1 MDLLPGLWAGL
12 VAGFLAAALRRW
24 YDPVPARVLAAFAAV
39 LLILFGPVLFGGQLL
54 LPLDGLRGQVPFRSL
69 APTEPHGNVLQ
80 GDLVELV
87 GPSAAAVR
95 EAWGEGRWPLW
106 NPRVGAGVPLL
117 ADPQAQALQPL
128 VLLGY
133 ALPWARAA
141 AVTAALRVLLA
152 LAFTF
157 LLLRR
162 QGMGEGPALAG
173 AFAWGL
179 GGFLLL
185 WLGWPIANSAVFL
198 PLLLYAAARCDEP
211 GGRRDLLL
219 LALGAL
225 ALLLG
230 GHPETA
236 VYVLALTVAFLLDRA
251 RRRTPGTRLRLLRD
265 AGLAF
270 VLAGAVAAPALLP
283 FLDFLPHTLRAS
295 RLEEV
300 PGEEGGSL
308 ALRWLQIAVPNAFGN
323 SRYVDYWGLRNSNED
338 ASGFVGTATLLA
350 ALLAVGA
357 RRRLPQEGLFLGVA
371 AVCLLLLGIPG
382 VSRRLLLLL
391 GFSLAYLAASTLERF
406 RRGEA
411 RRWPALLAAAGL
423 GAVIAWGTL
432 GHPHPEDPGRLAP
445 LRLGW
450 LHWQGRFLVLAVLL
464 LLAAGTWRK
473 KGAGRLAVAGIAG
486 LVAAELLLAHGPANP
501 PSPKRLSLPE
511 PEPVRFLQASLEV
524 GRKAGPGFR
533 MAALGRAFPPN
544 LASLY
549 GIPDARSYNPMTP
562 REYVALVAPV
572 TVRWQGEAPQFGHA
586 RHPLY
591 RRLGVKYLLTPP
603 GVRLR
608 PPLRRVFA
616 SPDGWVWERPG
627 ARPRL
632 FLEGAAP
639 GDRLSIPLL
648 DAQRLTARVRSASA
662 PARLGS
668 NLYQDGGWRL
678 LVDGRPHPAARADGV
693 FLAADLPG
701 GERRLDLL
709 YRPISFL
716 IGCLIAALGLA
727 AGAAWLVPHKK
738 RGRGPEGRPPEG
750 RQVF

>member
-1 MDLLPGLWAGL
+1 MDLLPGLWVGL
-12 VAGFLAAALRRW
+12 IAGFLAAALRRG
-24 YDPVPARVLAAFAAV
+24 YDPVPGRVLAAFAAV

-69 APTEPHGNVLQ
+69 PPTEPHGNVLQ
-80 GDLVELV
+80 GDLIELV

-95 EAWGEGRWPLW
+95 EAWDAGRWPLW
-106 NPRVGAGVPLL
+106 NPRAGAGMPLL

-133 ALPWARAA
+133 VLPWARAA
-141 AVTAALRVLLA
+141 AVTAALRVFLA
-152 LAFTF
+152 LVFTF
-157 LLLRR
+157 LFFRR

-198 PLLLYAAARCDEP
+198 PLLLYAAARCDEV
-211 GGRRDLLL
+211 GGRRDFLLL
-219 LALGAL
+219 GLGAL
-225 ALLLG
+225 FLLLG

-236 VYVLALTVAFLLDRA
+236 VYVLALTAAFLLDRA
-251 RRRTPGTRLRLLRD
+251 RRRTPGTRLHLLRD

-270 VLAGAVAAPALLP
+270 VLAGALAAPVLLP

-295 RLEEV
+295 RLGAAPEETA
-300 PGEEGGSL
+300 SL
-308 ALRWLQIAVPNAFGN
+308 AQRWLQIAVPNAFGN
-323 SRYVDYWGLRNSNED
+323 SRYVDYWGIENSNED

-350 ALLAVGA
+350 ALLSVGA
-357 RRRLPQEGLFLGVA
+357 RRKLPQEWLFLGIA
-371 AVCLLLLGIPG
+371 ALCFLLLGIPG
-382 VSRRLLLLL
+382 VPRRLLLLL
-391 GFSLAYLAASTLERF
+391 GFSLVYLAACTLERF

-411 RRWPALLAAAGL
+411 GRWPVLLVAAGL

-432 GHPHPEDPGRLAP
+432 GHPHPEDPTRLAP

-464 LLAAGTWRK
+464 LLAAGTWRR
-473 KGAGRLAVAGIAG
+473 KGAGRLAVAGIAAV
-486 LVAAELLLAHGPANP
+486 VAAELLLAHGPANP
-501 PSPKRLSLPE
+501 PMPKRLNLPE
-511 PEPVRFLQASLEV
+511 TEPVRFLQASLEV
-524 GRKAGPGFR
+524 WRKAGPGYR

-544 LASLY
+544 LAALY
-549 GIPDARSYNPMTP
+549 GIPDARIYNPMAP
-562 REYVALVAPV
+562 RKYVERTAPL
-572 TVRWQGEAPQFGHA
+572 TVRWEGESPQFGKA

-591 RRLGVKYLLTPP
+591 SRLGVKYILTPP

-608 PPLRRVFA
+608 PPLKQVLA
-616 SPDGWVWERPG
+616 SPDGWIWERPG

-632 FLEGAAP
+632 FLQDAAP
-639 GDRLSIPLL
+639 GDRLNIPLL
-648 DAQRLTARVRSASA
+648 DAQHLTARVRSAA
-662 PARLGS
+662 PRRLGS

-678 LVDGRPHPAARADGV
+678 LTDGRLYPTTRDVEV

-701 GERRLDLL
+701 GEMRLDLL
-709 YRPISFL
+709 YRPRAFL
-716 IGCLIAALGLA
+716 WGCLIAALGLA
-727 AGAAWLVPHKK
+727 AGVAWLVPPL
-738 RGRGPEGRPPEG
+738 GQDSQRGP
-750 RQVF
+750 